1 MALFFAAVDLLI
13 LPSLL
18 CQMPSASAFA
28 FIGCFPDIRGSVKTR
43 ILTVAKRYGLLL

>member
-18 CQMPSASAFA
+18 WCMFSASAF
-28 FIGCFPDIRGSVKTR
+28 GSIAVS
-43 ILTVAKRYGLLL
+43 